1 MSNAYSLKYKWTVE
15 VCGKMSHDM
24 PTRRIIVF
32 YSAHVEAN
40 GASSWKL
47 GNIGV
52 EWISHTMTARCPRK
66 PMPKQKADPKICKS
80 ALKILLYFAC
90 GNFSISEINFRSLK
104 SDGYLK
110 FQKSCF
116 HFLESNYR
124 QDFFKMSLR
133 VINLGDLLL
142 FKETWWLWSSTT
154 DGSMGFTAQT
164 FFRNENFSR
173 RRQSKKIS
181 SRWISWTGHQ
191 SKTTL
196 LLASAIPHCRPIAT
210 PFSIGVISL

>member
-133 VINLGDLLL
+133 VINLEDLLI

-154 DGSMGFTAQT
+154 AETDQWVSLLKRSFEMKTSLADGKAKRFPLDGFLGLDIKA
-164 FFRNENFSR
+164 
-173 RRQSKKIS
+173 K
-181 SRWISWTGHQ
+181 
-191 SKTTL
+191 
-196 LLASAIPHCRPIAT
+196 PHCC
-210 PFSIGVISL
+210 